1 MTPDGG
7 DMTPS
12 KTTEDESVLQ
22 KTTNLLDEAEL
33 ALLAGGGKNNNYGSP
48 RQTEDD
54 SDLLQSLKPADVVV
68 GSG

>member
-1 MTPDGG
+1 MTPDEG

-12 KTTEDESVLQ
+12 KTIDEESVLQ

-33 ALLAGGGKNNNYGSP
+33 ALLGGGKNINYGSP

-54 SDLLQSLKPADVVV
+54 SDLLQSLRPGDV